1 MWNVLRIGGMCF
13 VLPLFCGGCAESTQS
28 NPPQVGSAP
37 AAEAAAQE
45 TIVVLSP
52 KAADQLRKMRDRGKL
67 KRDAVVRIDVVEG
80 NFFRLKNGGEKR
92 YRYTMLIDD
101 DPKQRDQYV
110 AYESEG
116 LTIEIPRTSVPL
128 LAGTQLIWIESGNK
142 GGFQFMNPNQMTDD
156 ETQTLPESAI
166 KAAPVDGSSD
176 ATTEEP
182 PGNSGR
188 NAESETGPTP
198 RGPTPLDP

>member
-1 MWNVLRIGGMCF
+1 
-13 VLPLFCGGCAESTQS
+13 
-28 NPPQVGSAP
+28 
-37 AAEAAAQE
+37 
-45 TIVVLSP
+45 
-52 KAADQLRKMRDRGKL
+52 MRDRGKL
-67 KRDAVVRIDVVEG
+67 KPNAVVRIDLIEG

-101 DPKQRDQYV
+101 DPKDRDQYV

-116 LTIEIPRTSVPL
+116 LTVEIPKASVPL
-128 LAGTQLIWIESGNK
+128 LAGTKLIWIQSGNK

-156 ETQTLPESAI
+156 ETQTLPETAI
-166 KAAPVDGSSD
+166 KAAPVEGKNDSD
-176 ATTEEP
+176 NGDP
-182 PGNSGR
+182 PGESGR